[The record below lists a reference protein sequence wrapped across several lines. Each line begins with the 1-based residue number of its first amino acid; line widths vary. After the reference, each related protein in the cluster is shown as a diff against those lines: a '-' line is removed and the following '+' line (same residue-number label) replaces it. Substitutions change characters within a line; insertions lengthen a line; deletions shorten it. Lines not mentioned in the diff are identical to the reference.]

1 MRSATITSRSVL
13 LLLLV
18 AGLCA
23 LLFSQTAFAQVDDTQ
38 ARKIGDKLQCPV
50 CEGTSVADSPSPVAA
65 GMRESI
71 REQLAQ
77 GKSQKEIIDF
87 FVDVYGPGVLREPPK
102 TGFYSAVWWVPALA
116 VVAAALTILVVLRR
130 QRSKRAPQAASAGAP
145 VAGQEAEAYRARLR
159 KELGEGND

>member
-1 MRSATITSRSVL
+1 MTATRSPSL
-13 LLLLV
+13 LLLLLT
-18 AGLCA
+18 ALC
-23 LLFSQTAFAQVDDTQ
+23 LFVVMFAQTASAQVDDTQ

-102 TGFYSAVWWVPALA
+102 TGFYSAVWWVPGIVVVLAA
-116 VVAAALTILVVLRR
+116 VVIFFSLRR
-130 QRSKRAPQAASAGAP
+130 QRGKRVPLPIGAPAP
-145 VAGQEAEAYRARLR
+145 VAGQEADAYRARLR

>member
-1 MRSATITSRSVL
+1 MRSAKIASRPVL

-87 FVDVYGPGVLREPPK
+87 FVEVYGPGVLREPPK
-102 TGFYSAVWWVPALA
+102 TGFYSAVWWVPGVVVLA
-116 VVAAALTILVVLRR
+116 SAIAIFFLLRR
-130 QRSKRAPQAASAGAP
+130 QRGERAPQTAGTP
-145 VAGQEAEAYRARLR
+145 VPPAGQENEAYRARLR
-159 KELGEGND
+159 KELGERND